1 MAPPR
6 RVITKDMLIACREKG
21 WHLTLAAAHLE
32 MHRSSVAAAC
42 ERFGIVLP
50 MHNFSPQRVSKKS
63 KVWVDI
69 IDGETK
75 PKVKLSAS
83 KASIQRA
90 LDDIERQK
98 RLRAAG

>member
-1 MAPPR
+1 
-6 RVITKDMLIACREKG
+6 MLIACREKG

>member
-6 RVITKDMLIACREKG
+6 RLITRDMIIACREKG

-63 KVWVDI
+63 KVWVDV

-90 LDDIERQK
+90 IDDIERQK